1 VFTNFKKPGIQEKG
15 EGWIAPLSLPKTLHP
30 SFSGLLFL
38 KSLWLL
44 RLLTQFTGK
53 LLLGERA
60 RGGDNCRVLNPIW
73 LWLILLSVFIGGF
86 SGKLNA
92 VTGGAF
98 EAAQGAVMNI
108 ALPLA
113 GMFALWLGV
122 MRLAELAGLVGL
134 LAKALRPLTRRLFSD
149 VPADH
154 PALGAMAMNM
164 AANMLGLGNAATPLG
179 LKAMRYLEGLNPRP
193 GIASNAMCTFLAI
206 NTASIQLIPTTA
218 VGILAVAGSRNP
230 TAIIAS
236 AFMATVCA
244 FTAGLVTVKLLERL
258 PRYALPPVSEPT
270 AAASAE
276 PLAEEPERAPLT
288 GKGKLLLALYGLGML
303 ALYFVLAFPDQ
314 ANALLPGAPF
324 APLSAD
330 LMRLSPGARLV
341 SVFAMLAV
349 PLMLTFFPL
358 YAWLR
363 GVKVY
368 EEFVEGAK
376 EGFAVATRIIPFLVA
391 ILVAVGMFRK
401 AGGIDLLS
409 KLLGPVLQP
418 IGFPVDLL
426 PLVLVRP
433 LSGGA
438 TTGIF
443 TDIVRTFGPDSL
455 NSLMAGTIFG
465 STETTFYVIAVY
477 FGSVSI
483 RRTRHAVPAG
493 LMADLTGVIA
503 SILICRMMFA

>member
-1 VFTNFKKPGIQEKG
+1 M
-15 EGWIAPLSLPKTLHP
+15 KTLCDPARDDDNP
-30 SFSGLLFL
+30 S
-38 KSLWLL
+38 
-44 RLLTQFTGK
+44 
-53 LLLGERA
+53 
-60 RGGDNCRVLNPIW
+60 VLNPIW
-73 LWLILLSVFIGGF
+73 LWLVLLSVFIGGF

-122 MRLAELAGLVGL
+122 MRLAELAGLVNV
-134 LAKALRPLTRRLFSD
+134 LARLLRPITRRLFPD
-149 VPADH
+149 VPTDH

-179 LKAMRYLEGLNPRP
+179 LKAMKMLDGLNTSP
-193 GIASNAMCTFLAI
+193 GTASNAMCTFLAI

-218 VGILAVAGSRNP
+218 VAILAVNGSHNP
-230 TAIIAS
+230 TRIIAS
-236 AFMATVCA
+236 SFLATVCA
-244 FTAGLVTVKLLERL
+244 FTAGIVTVKLLEKL
-258 PRYALPPVSEPT
+258 PRYALPPVEPGQKIRETPDSGETQVTEPT
-270 AAASAE
+270 RM
-276 PLAEEPERAPLT
+276 PLSRN
-288 GKGKLLLALYGLGML
+288 GKFLLWLYGIAMLLL
-303 ALYFVLAFPDQ
+303 FCVLAFPD
-314 ANALLPGAPF
+314 ALNGFVSYLHQLSPSNIPEAVF
-324 APLSAD
+324 APLGPD
-330 LMRLSPGARLV
+330 LARLSLPTRIL
-341 SVFAMLAV
+341 SVIAMMAV
-349 PLMLTFFPL
+349 PVMLTFFPL

-363 GVKVY
+363 GIKVY

-376 EGFAVATRIIPFLVA
+376 EGFQVATRIIPFLVA

-409 KLLGPVLQP
+409 RVLGPVLGR

-443 TDIVRTFGPDSL
+443 TDIVKNFGADHM

-477 FGSVSI
+477 FGSVSV

-503 SILICRMMFA
+503 SILICRLMFT

>member
-1 VFTNFKKPGIQEKG
+1 
-15 EGWIAPLSLPKTLHP
+15 
-30 SFSGLLFL
+30 
-38 KSLWLL
+38 
-44 RLLTQFTGK
+44 
-53 LLLGERA
+53 
-60 RGGDNCRVLNPIW
+60 
-73 LWLILLSVFIGGF
+73 VFIGGF

-122 MRLAELAGLVGL
+122 MRLAELAGLVQL
-134 LAKALRPLTRRLFSD
+134 LAKALRPLTRRLFAD

-193 GIASNAMCTFLAI
+193 GTASNAMCTFLAI

-218 VGILAVAGSRNP
+218 VGILAVSGSKNP

-236 AFMATVCA
+236 AFLATLCA
-244 FTAGLVTVKLLERL
+244 FTAEIVSVKLLEKL
-258 PRYALPPVSEPT
+258 PRYALPPIEKPKAETGATPSGEPLL
-270 AAASAE
+270 AE
-276 PLAEEPERAPLT
+276 PELKPLT
-288 GKGKLLLALYGLGML
+288 RDGKFLLALYGLGM
-303 ALYFVLAFPDQ
+303 ALLFLVIACPDDM
-314 ANALLPGAPF
+314 NALVPGAPF

-341 SVFAMLAV
+341 SVFAMMAV
-349 PLMLTFFPL
+349 PFMLTFFPL

-409 KLLGPVLQP
+409 KVLGPVLKL

-443 TDIVRTFGPDSL
+443 TDIVRTFGPDSM

-503 SILICRMMFA
+503 SIIICRLMFA

>member
-1 VFTNFKKPGIQEKG
+1 VIIP
-15 EGWIAPLSLPKTLHP
+15 
-30 SFSGLLFL
+30 
-38 KSLWLL
+38 
-44 RLLTQFTGK
+44 
-53 LLLGERA
+53 
-60 RGGDNCRVLNPIW
+60 RVLNPIW
-73 LWLILLSVFIGGF
+73 LWLVILSVFIGGF

-98 EAAQGAVMNI
+98 EAAQGAVINI

-113 GMFALWLGV
+113 GMFTLWLGV
-122 MRLAELAGLVGL
+122 MRLAELAGLVNL
-134 LAKALRPLTRRLFSD
+134 LARLLRPITRRLFPD

-179 LKAMRYLEGLNPRP
+179 LKAMKLLDGLNPRS
-193 GIASNAMCTFLAI
+193 GTASNAMCTFLAI

-218 VGILAVAGSRNP
+218 VAILAVNGSQNP
-230 TAIIAS
+230 TRIIS
-236 AFMATVCA
+236 SSFLATLCA
-244 FTAGLVTVKLLERL
+244 FTAGIVTVKLLEKL
-258 PRYALPPVSEPT
+258 PRYALSPLEPGEVAGET
-270 AAASAE
+270 AAAAE
-276 PLAEEPERAPLT
+276 TLPVEPVRTPLT
-288 GKGKLLLALYGLGML
+288 GDGKLLLALYGFAL
-303 ALYFVLAFPDQ
+303 ALLFGVLAFPDA
-314 ANALLPGAPF
+314 ANAVVAAFHISGFTF
-324 APLSAD
+324 APLTPD
-330 LMRLSPGARLV
+330 LVRLSLATRIL
-341 SVFAMLAV
+341 SVVALMAV
-349 PLMLTFFPL
+349 PVMLTFFPL

-376 EGFAVATRIIPFLVA
+376 EGFQVATRIIPFLVA

-401 AGGIDLLS
+401 AGGIDLVARV
-409 KLLGPVLQP
+409 LGPVLGR

-443 TDIVRTFGPDSL
+443 TELVKTLGPDNLTSL
-455 NSLMAGTIFG
+455 TAGTIFG

-477 FGSVSI
+477 FGSVGV

-503 SILICRMMFA
+503 SIVICRLMFA